1 MITVKRIEVVCRRG
15 YKWTSRKFFLVGT
28 EKKAESKVG
37 LKL

>member
-28 EKKAESKVG
+28 EKRLNQKWG
-37 LKL
+37 